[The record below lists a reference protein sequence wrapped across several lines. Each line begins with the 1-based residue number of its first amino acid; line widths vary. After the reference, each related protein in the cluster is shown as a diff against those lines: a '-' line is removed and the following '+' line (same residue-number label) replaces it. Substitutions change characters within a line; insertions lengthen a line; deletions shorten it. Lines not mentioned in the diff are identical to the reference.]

1 MCRFSFFTIFTVGM
15 QVIPAAI
22 HALRRICALTSPL
35 HFLCAQQYFEP
46 LQSYTKPEGPHPL
59 DVQQLNP
66 VYIWLVCLT
75 SFFMLVAGNG
85 MVELYGQVAGST
97 IISLSDE
104 DLSYQKEKVANG
116 LGSVTIL
123 MIFIKILDKVYYR
136 ERLLPDPLFSWLD
149 AFYKKVEAAD
159 AHSSG
164 AGVLSGNASVD
175 SDFDPNRAGS
185 KLGSNSQ
192 NLEVL
197 RASTV
202 SSMQDGYNNRA
213 SFRVITDKA
222 DMAMGIR
229 RIRPLTALRLCI
241 SVIQFILWKIKNIA
255 VEDYMTFFAAT
266 VVLPSLVEVVLEVR
280 HFLQRQFGDENGE
293 KDPESNGRNNLEVEQ
308 NER

>member
-1 MCRFSFFTIFTVGM
+1 
-15 QVIPAAI
+15 
-22 HALRRICALTSPL
+22 
-35 HFLCAQQYFEP
+35 
-46 LQSYTKPEGPHPL
+46 
-59 DVQQLNP
+59 
-66 VYIWLVCLT
+66 VYVWLVCLI

-97 IISLSDE
+97 VISLTDE

-116 LGSVTIL
+116 LGAVTIL
-123 MIFIKILDKVYYR
+123 MIIIKIMDKVYYR
-136 ERLLPDPLFSWLD
+136 ERLLPDPLFTWLD

-159 AHSSG
+159 QQSSSSAAA
-164 AGVLSGNASVD
+164 AGVLSGQGSVD
-175 SDFDPNRAGS
+175 SDFDPNRGAGS

-192 NLEVL
+192 NLELL
-197 RASTV
+197 RASTI

-213 SFRVITDKA
+213 SFRVITNKA

-241 SVIQFILWKIKNIA
+241 SVVQFILWKVKDIA

-280 HFLQRQFGDENGE
+280 HFLQRQADDDEDGEGDAERN
-293 KDPESNGRNNLEVEQ
+293 SRNNMEVEG
-308 NER
+308 NEG